1 MHVVTYHRIFKK
13 VYRKKSCMLQIT
25 NNISMQEMYNIYILE
40 QKTRLPK
47 YQKMHSNP
55 AGIDSTVA
63 FY

>member
-1 MHVVTYHRIFKK
+1 
-13 VYRKKSCMLQIT
+13 MLQIT